1 MFWVRSSIA
10 SCLDRD
16 RSDFARAI
24 ECGKSVAHVVWT
36 DKKTAKNQ
44 QIRRSPRFQASLLTY
59 AAIFERSESSS
70 IACWRLA
77 SG

>member
-10 SCLDRD
+10 SCFDRD

-24 ECGKSVAHVVWT
+24 ECGKSVAHVAWT

-44 QIRRSPRFQASLLTY
+44 HKSRSPPFQACLLTH
-59 AAIFERSESSS
+59 AAILERSESSS
-70 IACWRLA
+70 IACWRLT